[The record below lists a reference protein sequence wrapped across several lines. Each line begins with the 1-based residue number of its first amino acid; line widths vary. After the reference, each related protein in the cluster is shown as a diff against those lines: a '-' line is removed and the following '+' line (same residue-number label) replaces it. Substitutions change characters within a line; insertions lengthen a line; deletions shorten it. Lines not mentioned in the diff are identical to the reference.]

1 MCSNHTNSRWTS
13 YLPIMKKQILIVDD
27 EITILKLLNF
37 VLSQE
42 YELVIKTSGV
52 EALSWLEEGNSPALI
67 ISDLEMPYFDGSS
80 FIYNL
85 KISGFYRDTPVIIL
99 SGASDLDRKVA
110 EMPFKLDAYVSKPFN
125 PTQLKTAIK
134 DVFKTY
140 ESVGS

>member
-1 MCSNHTNSRWTS
+1 MFKPHKFPDEHLIS
-13 YLPIMKKQILIVDD
+13 LLMKKQILIVDD

-42 YELVIKTSGV
+42 YDLIIKNSGV
-52 EALSWLEEGNSPALI
+52 EAISWLEEGNAPALI

-99 SGASDLDRKVA
+99 SGASNLDEKVA
-110 EMPFKLDAYVSKPFN
+110 NMPFKLDAYVSKPFN
-125 PTQLKTAIK
+125 PSQLKEAIHT
-134 DVFKTY
+134 VFKSY
-140 ESVGS
+140 EPVGS